1 MKTALKGNIILPDK
15 VLTGGFV
22 LIEGEKITGFY
33 DQVADISDDKID
45 FIDYENNFISPG
57 LIDLHLHGA
66 LGKDVMD
73 CDIKSLE
80 QIALHQARCGVT
92 GFLGTTVSSSWDSLL
107 KAVETIKEAAQL
119 PLPSELLGVHVEGP
133 FLSEEKK
140 GAHDPSFIREINK
153 KDIQSLIRS
162 VQGFKAIVSMAPE
175 VENNMS
181 FIKTLTENSIIV
193 SIGHSDAT
201 YEEALESFNQGI
213 THATHL
219 FNAMSGYHHKQP
231 GVVGAV
237 LDSPEVTAELIAD
250 GVHLH
255 PSALRLVFSRKDKD
269 KICLITDSL
278 KATGMGDG
286 HYKMGNLE
294 FDVKGNEARLRKNGV
309 LVGSVL
315 TLNKAIKNV
324 ITWTES
330 PVNQAVNMASLN
342 PARVLGLDDKIGS
355 IQEGKHANLT
365 IFNSEFNVVQTILRG
380 RFVLKGEN

>member
-1 MKTALKGNIILPDK
+1 MKTALKGNVILPDRI
-15 VLTGGFV
+15 LNRGAV
-22 LIEGEKITGFY
+22 LIEEEKITGIY
-33 DQVADISDDKID
+33 SRASGISEKID
-45 FIDYENNFISPG
+45 AIDYGDSFISPG
-57 LIDLHLHGA
+57 LVDLHLHGA
-66 LGKDVMD
+66 LGMDVMD

-80 QIALHQARCGVT
+80 QIVLHQARCGVT
-92 GFLGTTVSSSWDSLL
+92 GFLGTTVSSSLDSLL
-107 KAVETIKEAAQL
+107 KAVETIKEAAQFSF
-119 PLPSELLGVHVEGP
+119 PSELLGVHIEGP

-153 KDIQSLIRS
+153 QDIQSLIRS
-162 VQGFKAIVSMAPE
+162 VQGLKAIVSMAPE

-181 FIKTLTENSIIV
+181 FIKTLTENGIIV

-219 FNAMSGYHHKQP
+219 FNAMSGYHHKEP

-237 LDSPEVTAELIAD
+237 LDSPKVTAELIAD

-294 FDVKGNEARLRKNGV
+294 FTVKGTEARLRKNGV
-309 LVGSVL
+309 LAGSVL
-315 TLNKAIKNV
+315 TLNKAIRNA
-324 ITWTES
+324 INWTES

-355 IQEGKHANLT
+355 IQEGKYANLAV
-365 IFNSEFNVVQTILRG
+365 FDSEFNVVQTILRG
-380 RFVLKGEN
+380 RFVLKGKN